1 MILIFYILVSGKS
14 LSYIFTLGSSGMI
27 DISNMNDILRF
38 VSNFSN
44 CLIVPWLYIITK
56 SKNMIKKF
64 LITLLTM
71 HLYLLN

>member
-1 MILIFYILVSGKS
+1 
-14 LSYIFTLGSSGMI
+14 MI